1 MQSQTETHTKCLHSH
16 YLLRNL
22 KTGNEEAVQ
31 MSVTALKEDDLYHF
45 ECCSSDF
52 AQEQHQ

>member
-1 MQSQTETHTKCLHSH
+1 MQSQMETHTKCLHSH

-22 KTGNEEAVQ
+22 KTGKEEAVQ